1 MKPGFVCFLN
11 ERLTRDATQR
21 VVESHLICT
30 QAGDY
35 KEFFSGPQEW
45 EFGGS
50 TGTWSRVAVG

>member
-35 KEFFSGPQEW
+35 KVVLCIRRSL
-45 EFGGS
+45 
-50 TGTWSRVAVG
+50 